1 MQYGFSAKFSFG
13 FLSSWIGL
21 QKGQSPHKRASS
33 SNYTGTTG
41 YPENPCLY
49 TLKYSTTN
57 SHESIACRC

>member
-13 FLSSWIGL
+13 FLSLWIGL

-49 TLKYSTTN
+49 SR
-57 SHESIACRC
+57 IV